1 MYCPL
6 DLALAEYIPNARPP
20 IELIGAWL
28 GASSFVTITTFIYL
42 APKKLSLTERLIT
55 L

>member
-1 MYCPL
+1 MYYPL
-6 DLALAEYIPNARPP
+6 DLALAEYIPNTRPP
-20 IELIGAWL
+20 IGAWL